1 MEEEKKKREV
11 KGGGR
16 WCFLKRICI
25 LGFGGRKKKMISWKI
40 FRVIR
45 DFWNL
50 PEEVREDIILFF
62 LAILSIVGLW
72 VMA

>member
-1 MEEEKKKREV
+1 
-11 KGGGR
+11 
-16 WCFLKRICI
+16 

>member
-1 MEEEKKKREV
+1 
-11 KGGGR
+11 
-16 WCFLKRICI
+16 
-25 LGFGGRKKKMISWKI
+25 MISWKI
-40 FRVIR
+40 FRVIK

>member
-1 MEEEKKKREV
+1 M
-11 KGGGR
+11 
-16 WCFLKRICI
+16 CSPKRICVI
-25 LGFGGRKKKMISWKI
+25 GFGRRKKKMISWKI
-40 FRVIR
+40 FRVIK